1 MMYIFV
7 TLFIFIPAYAFY
19 ILEWYHEKKQ
29 KQKDNE

>member
-7 TLFIFIPAYAFY
+7 ILFLFIPAYAFY
-19 ILEWYHEKKQ
+19 ILQWYYEK